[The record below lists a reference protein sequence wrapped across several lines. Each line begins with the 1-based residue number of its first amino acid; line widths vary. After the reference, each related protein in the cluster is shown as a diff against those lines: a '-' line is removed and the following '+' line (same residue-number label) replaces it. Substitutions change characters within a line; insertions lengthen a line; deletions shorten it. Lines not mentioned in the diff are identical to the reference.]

1 MTLSFPIGRVL
12 GIPIRVH
19 VSWFLVL
26 AIVTWTLSRE
36 VFEGSPAV
44 RVASALVAA
53 LCVFASV
60 LLHELGHCVFARLF
74 GIQVRRIQLFLFGG
88 VAEIVGEPKRVFDE
102 IVIAAAGPA
111 VSLLLAAGLALVIAL
126 KGATIGFTD
135 GASFGEA
142 LGADLLVRI
151 LLVVSLANFALAL
164 FNLIPAFPTDGG
176 RILRAALWGVLGDY
190 RRATALAAGLGMMFA
205 GAFILFGLASALGF
219 TGAVEP
225 ERSAGA
231 RIGGLWWAL
240 IGIFLGR
247 SASQANAHARVSS
260 ALRDGRIR
268 DVMLPARA
276 ALPPE
281 RTLLDVLV
289 GAGGPSA
296 SEMLLE
302 GFPVVGDDGALL
314 GFVEPA
320 RLHVLPREQWGT
332 ARVIDVMTPLAGL
345 TRLQEDDAL
354 DALLKVVTDPVGA
367 GVGGG
372 ALVFRADS
380 LVGYTSR
387 AELARYLFRE
397 E

>member
-19 VSWFLVL
+19 ASWFIVL

-36 VFEGSPAV
+36 IFEGSEWV
-44 RVASALVAA
+44 RLSAALASA

-60 LLHELGHCVFARLF
+60 LLHELGHCVFARFF

-88 VAEIVGEPKRVFDE
+88 VAEIVGEPKRVLDE

-111 VSLLLAAGLALVIAL
+111 VSLLLAGGLAFAIAL
-126 KGATIGFTD
+126 KGVTLGFAD
-135 GASFGEA
+135 GADFGAA

-151 LLVVSLANFALAL
+151 AMVVCLANLALAL

-176 RILRAALWGVLGDY
+176 RILRAVLWGVLGDY
-190 RRATALAAGLGMMFA
+190 RRATSLAAGLGMMFA
-205 GAFILFGLASALGF
+205 GGFILFGLASALGL
-219 TGAVEP
+219 TGALEP
-225 ERSAGA
+225 ERAAGT

-247 SASQANAHARVSS
+247 SASQANAHARVSA

-268 DVMLPARA
+268 DVTLPVRQPIA
-276 ALPPE
+276 AA

-302 GFPVVGDDGALL
+302 GFPVAGDDGALV

-332 ARVIDVMTPLAGL
+332 ARVADVMTPLA
-345 TRLQEDDAL
+345 RLPRLSEDDGL
-354 DALLKVVTDPVGA
+354 DALLKIASDPSG
-367 GVGGG
+367 GTGG
-372 ALVFRADS
+372 ALVYRGAA
-380 LVGYTSR
+380 LAGYTSR